1 MILVTGGT
9 AKVGG
14 NVVRM
19 LRQAGA
25 EVRCL
30 VRMGSEYF
38 WLNDT
43 GAQYFF
49 GDLRDPTSLRRA
61 VMGCRYVVHVA
72 GVGLEGTENH
82 HESTTL
88 QGTKN
93 LIEMARAEGVERVV
107 MVSCI
112 GAGTDAPVAAFDCL
126 RKAEQELEASGLA
139 YTILRPGP
147 YLDELAT
154 IVRGQTGGRGGVLW
168 ARGDRAIRP
177 VTTRDAAIVAIAC
190 LDHPQAQNQ
199 TVPLTGSYEAT
210 PNELIDEIA
219 AQIDVESK
227 DVERRGG
234 WLSRRLKSL
243 ALGRRWD
250 NRIAEQRALLDGEI
264 CFDTSDWIAAI
275 GIPLQ
280 TRQEAIQTVASEEH
294 PSEDPQ
300 ARDSRVVHRQFQATV
315 YEPGEIGVDEL
326 PDGPLKMV

>member
-1 MILVTGGT
+1 MILVTGAT

-61 VMGCRYVVHVA
+61 VKGCEFVVHVA
-72 GVGLEGTENH
+72 GIGLEGTDNH

-93 LIEMARAEGVERVV
+93 LIEMALLENVEHLV

-112 GAGTDAPVAAFDCL
+112 GAGTDQPVAAFDCL
-126 RKAEQELEASGLA
+126 RKAEEDLESSGLS

-147 YLDELAT
+147 YLDQLAT
-154 IVRGQTGGRGGVLW
+154 MVRPNASSKKGVMW
-168 ARGDRAIRP
+168 ARGDRPIRP
-177 VTTRDAAIVAIAC
+177 VTARDAAIVAIAC
-190 LDHPQAQNQ
+190 LDHPQTRNQ

-210 PNELIDEIA
+210 PLELVAEIA
-219 AQIDVESK
+219 AELQGEGVEL
-227 DVERRGG
+227 ERRGS
-234 WLSRRLKSL
+234 WLSRRMKSL

-264 CFDTSDWIAAI
+264 GFDTSDWVAAI

-280 TRQEAIQTVASEEH
+280 TREEAIQAVSSEEH

-300 ARDSRVVHRQFQATV
+300 ARDNRVVHRQFQATV

-326 PDGPLKMV
+326 PDGPLKLV